1 MLDLRSPPPRAPYN
15 ELDRRVHTVRQE
27 LSWVAMFIGAIW
39 AVFLL
44 DRFLPLERFGL
55 VPRQWSGLIGVVA
68 MTFLHANWSHLLSNT
83 VPLFIL
89 LTLLAGS
96 RARSGGIVV
105 AIILVGGMLLWL
117 FGRTAL
123 HIGASL
129 LIFGLITFLLA
140 SGLLFERRPVPVI
153 VALIVGLLYGFTL
166 LAGVLPRV
174 GSGNAISWDGHL
186 SGALAGLGT
195 AYLLTRPDPRRAGTS

>member
-89 LTLLAGS
+89 LTLPAASAKASASSTPCTSPPRSSSTTTNAGCITTTT
-96 RARSGGIVV
+96 SGWKNSPPTNPPPLPPQPHRRGQ
-105 AIILVGGMLLWL
+105 
-117 FGRTAL
+117 R
-123 HIGASL
+123 
-129 LIFGLITFLLA
+129 
-140 SGLLFERRPVPVI
+140 RRPHETPDH
-153 VALIVGLLYGFTL
+153 G
-166 LAGVLPRV
+166 PR
-174 GSGNAISWDGHL
+174 SRRRRHRRPPRL
-186 SGALAGLGT
+186 RPLGT
-195 AYLLTRPDPRRAGTS
+195 DLLRRIRRPPPQAHAAALG